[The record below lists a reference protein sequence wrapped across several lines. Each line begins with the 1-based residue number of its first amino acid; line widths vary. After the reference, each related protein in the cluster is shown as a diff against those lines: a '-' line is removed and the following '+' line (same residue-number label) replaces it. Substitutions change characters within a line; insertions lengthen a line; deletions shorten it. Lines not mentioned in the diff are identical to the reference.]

1 VSGDGR
7 FCPVSK
13 AMELLDERW
22 TMPVVRELLLGSRHC
37 NELRRGVP
45 QARVETDLRSLDMVW
60 RGDLGWAEALRSG
73 RAEVHG
79 PGWARRSVPCWLGQ
93 SPLAGVPRVA
103 AAAT

>member
-1 VSGDGR
+1 VSGYGQ

-13 AMELLDERW
+13 VMELLDER
-22 TMPVVRELLLGSRHC
+22 
-37 NELRRGVP
+37 
-45 QARVETDLRSLDMVW
+45 SLAMVW

-73 RAEVHG
+73 RVEVLG
-79 PGWARRSVPCWLGQ
+79 PRWARRAVPRWLGQ